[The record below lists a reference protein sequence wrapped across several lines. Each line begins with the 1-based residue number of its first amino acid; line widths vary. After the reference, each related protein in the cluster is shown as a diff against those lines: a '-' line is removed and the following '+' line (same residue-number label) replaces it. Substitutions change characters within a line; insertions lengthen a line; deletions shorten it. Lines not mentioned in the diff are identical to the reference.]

1 VARHASLEW
10 QRLRAWKARWLR
22 GAGVVVAGGGEE
34 ETRKD
39 EDAVVVV
46 MAAMGGMEGG
56 VWGLE
61 EVEEERRKGWCRGG
75 VGWSVHGH
83 RMEIMGRR

>member
-1 VARHASLEW
+1 VARQASLEW

-22 GAGVVVAGGGEE
+22 GAGVVVAGGEE

-46 MAAMGGMEGG
+46 MAAMGGMGGG

-61 EVEEERRKGWCRGG
+61 EVAGERRDGWCRGG
-75 VGWSVHGH
+75 VGWRLHGH
-83 RMEIMGRR
+83 RMEITGRR